1 MVDKFFSTLD
11 DGHNQ
16 LGIVD
21 RVEADRGFVVLRGIE
36 AGKNCDLV
44 LTDVDGLVGTAQ
56 KKIVIHVAANPIF
69 DAMTIDGDLTVTGGL
84 NVAGVKTQ
92 INSVDLEVKD
102 NKILLNKGET
112 GAGVSLGLAGIEI
125 DRGSKPRVGFIW
137 EEAHDQ
143 WTFSQ
148 KNLGNIAAP
157 ISGTQVGDRNYNDAR
172 YAQQTLNLAD
182 LTDAAAARSNI
193 DVYSKSES
201 DARFFNHGPNGA
213 TEELFLDAHSIRF
226 QKPTASGFD
235 QFWYDA
241 DAKVFHFVSAGATD
255 HSVGNSTLKAA
266 LFDGDATNALHLGN
280 YVPSDYPRKAE
291 NATITGAWT
300 ISNDF
305 AVAAGKKIDGR
316 DLDVDGAVLDSIN
329 GAGDG
334 LVVKTGNDTFT
345 RRAITVGAGMTVA
358 NGNGI
363 AGNPLIDVDDFTIT
377 LAGDASGSVT
387 ITDLM
392 SATLN
397 LEVVGFY
404 DSAESD
410 ARYVN
415 VTGDTMS
422 GDLSFSVGRVVL
434 TDGTEAQ
441 PALTFADSDNGLY
454 LAGPNS
460 IGLSTAG
467 VQRIGVDETTTTV
480 RTNLLVTGA
489 NTTVKSAVVNFDTPR
504 IILNKLGTAG
514 YGVAGLHIERG
525 TQQDATWFFDEN
537 NEYWT
542 PGAGYLAVTNAPNQD
557 VHVANRGYN
566 DTRYLRISNNLSDL
580 TDPVSARVA
589 LGLRDMAIQSKANV
603 DIQGGMINGV
613 EIGYGLAGKAKFTDL
628 AANGTIRL
636 NGMKLPSVDGIN
648 GQVLTTDGTG
658 NLFWNTPVV
667 YSVTST
673 TGGNSLVTD
682 GVGPAF
688 VLKTIK
694 AGTDVAI
701 DATADD
707 LTVRVTGLLHSV
719 EEDTTPA
726 LGGNLDVNGFA
737 IVTTEV
743 DGDIALVPDGNG
755 KVRLDGHFWP
765 NTDGTAGQ
773 VLRTNGS
780 GQLSWVGAT
789 GIVAEY
795 TSANYTASDANISGH
810 LYGIDQKFGAV
821 DTALDAISD
830 TVTTHT
836 HADKLSLS
844 GGTMTGIV
852 TLAADP
858 IGVLDAATKQY
869 VDNASTKLRYAYI
882 VENSVEQAAAESQ
895 PVSNIELIDGYH
907 FSHGINGLF
916 PSNPSDANAWLY
928 LNPTKSLMGNYYATT
943 TYTGLVSDVSYSNFI
958 IQVDVSSP
966 FQSNGHVAIVIAYAT
981 NGGQE
986 YTLSAVRGLTGIGW
1000 ALVYNFG
1007 QPSEWVVDQKIYW
1020 QSEPATWDVA
1030 GKIRLWVKRV
1040 GTVITA
1046 KASDFAVNN
1055 PAMTI
1060 LTGSELTVDL
1070 NSDPRLAIFGTSSRY
1085 GYGSTQRD
1093 SMFVDAVFIDGEN
1106 AIFNVTT
1113 NVTRVYDPSVG
1124 AWVQDDTR
1132 TPQSALGVGKFVF
1145 NKLSKKLW
1153 YVDTAECVR
1162 LSAGDPQKHVDSPTI
1177 NPGAYSEYNCQVIF
1191 GDAMYDARRASVQV
1205 KVLDTNSSSPTYN
1218 MYINAESVCT
1228 IAANNAVVRI
1238 INEFSSV
1245 LTFHVIIQKA

>member
-11 DGHNQ
+11 DGYNQ
-16 LGIVD
+16 LGIID
-21 RVEADRGFVVLRGIE
+21 RVDVDRGFVVLRGIE

-56 KKIVIHVAANPIF
+56 KKIVIHVATNPIF

-137 EEAHDQ
+137 EEVQDQ

-172 YAQQTLNLAD
+172 YTQQTLNLSD

-201 DARFFNHGPNGA
+201 DARFLNHGPNGA
-213 TEELFLDAHSIRF
+213 TEELFLDTHSIRF
-226 QKPTASGFD
+226 QTPAAPGFD
-235 QFWYDA
+235 QFWYDT
-241 DAKVFHFVSAGATD
+241 DDKVFHFVSAGASD
-255 HSVGNSTLKAA
+255 RSVGNSTLKAT

-280 YVPSDYPRKAE
+280 YEPSDYPRKVE

-305 AVAAGKKIDGR
+305 AVATGKKIDGR

-334 LVVKTGNDTFT
+334 LVVKSGNDTFT
-345 RRAITVGAGMTVA
+345 RRAITVGAGLTVA

-363 AGNPLIDVDDFTIT
+363 DGNPLIDVDDFTIT

-392 SATLN
+392 SSTLN

-467 VQRIGVDETTTTV
+467 VQRIGVDETMTTI

-504 IILNKLGTAG
+504 IILNKPGTAG

-773 VLRTNGS
+773 VLRTNG
-780 GQLSWVGAT
+780 GGELSWVGGS
-789 GIVAEY
+789 GIAAEY
-795 TSANYTASDANISGH
+795 TSANYTASDTNISGH
-810 LYGIDQKFGAV
+810 LYGIDQKLSLLGTADSGFVGEIDSLKTRMA
-821 DTALDAISD
+821 DAEIALDG
-830 TVTTHT
+830 
-836 HADKLSLS
+836 KLSFS
-844 GGTMTGIV
+844 GGTMTGDLMLVGNPTAVNHAV
-852 TLAADP
+852 TKGYVDGHSLYYVAPAGGTAP
-858 IGVLDAATKQY
+858 TLFANGLSGLDAY
-869 VDNASTKLRYAYI
+869 SASD
-882 VENSVEQAAAESQ
+882 Q
-895 PVSNIELIDGYH
+895 PTDYRSGWTMMYGNRGAQMTVNWDCNDG
-907 FSHGINGLF
+907 SIM
-916 PSNPSDANAWLY
+916 D
-928 LNPTKSLMGNYYATT
+928 
-943 TYTGLVSDVSYSNFI
+943 
-958 IQVDVSSP
+958 
-966 FQSNGHVAIVIAYAT
+966 HVAIRVKDDTQPDWSAWRSLAWHDEITVGLTKLEDDLAPKLAAALDVAQWGITSSNGIVEFEKNVAVTHQEGTSTGAYALDVQISNHCVHLDADT
-981 NGGQE
+981 TVSFSQTMPDLKAVSLSVWLKQDAIGGRLV
-986 YTLSAVRGLTGIGW
+986 TWPGSVKWAGGVAPVLSTGADAMDLVVLT
-1000 ALVYNFG
+1000 
-1007 QPSEWVVDQKIYW
+1007 
-1020 QSEPATWDVA
+1020 TWDQ
-1030 GKIRLWVKRV
+1030 G
-1040 GTVITA
+1040 ITWYGA
-1046 KASDFAVNN
+1046 LSGVN
-1055 PAMTI
+1055 
-1060 LTGSELTVDL
+1060 
-1070 NSDPRLAIFGTSSRY
+1070 
-1085 GYGSTQRD
+1085 
-1093 SMFVDAVFIDGEN
+1093 
-1106 AIFNVTT
+1106 
-1113 NVTRVYDPSVG
+1113 
-1124 AWVQDDTR
+1124 
-1132 TPQSALGVGKFVF
+1132 
-1145 NKLSKKLW
+1145 
-1153 YVDTAECVR
+1153 
-1162 LSAGDPQKHVDSPTI
+1162 
-1177 NPGAYSEYNCQVIF
+1177 
-1191 GDAMYDARRASVQV
+1191 
-1205 KVLDTNSSSPTYN
+1205 
-1218 MYINAESVCT
+1218 
-1228 IAANNAVVRI
+1228 
-1238 INEFSSV
+1238 FS
-1245 LTFHVIIQKA
+1245 